1 MRQSL
6 SMLRFVTGCPMRQLN
21 FLMIFVIGLGLVL
34 FSIQNTEP
42 VSIKFFEGKVIQAPL
57 CIELIVAMGIGAV
70 FAWVF
75 NVWVQVQRIFTIRV
89 EMEARDEQI
98 AHLEEDVERYKA
110 ALEEQQRLL
119 PSVSSASTEK

>member
-1 MRQSL
+1 MQ
-6 SMLRFVTGCPMRQLN
+6 QLN

-34 FSIQNTEP
+34 FSIQNTDP

-57 CIELIVAMGIGAV
+57 CIELIVAMGMGAV

-98 AHLEEDVERYKA
+98 AHLEADVERYKA

>member
-1 MRQSL
+1 MQQSP
-6 SMLRFVTGCPMRQLN
+6 SMTRFVTGCPMRQLN
-21 FLMIFVIGLGLVL
+21 FVMIFVIGLGLVL
-34 FSIQNTEP
+34 FSIQNTDP

-75 NVWVQVQRIFTIRV
+75 NVWVQVQRIFTIRM

>member
-6 SMLRFVTGCPMRQLN
+6 SMTRLATGCPMRQLN

-57 CIELIVAMGIGAV
+57 CIELIIAMGIGAV

-75 NVWVQVQRIFTIRV
+75 NVWVQVQRLFTIRV

-98 AHLEEDVERYKA
+98 AHLEQDVERYKA